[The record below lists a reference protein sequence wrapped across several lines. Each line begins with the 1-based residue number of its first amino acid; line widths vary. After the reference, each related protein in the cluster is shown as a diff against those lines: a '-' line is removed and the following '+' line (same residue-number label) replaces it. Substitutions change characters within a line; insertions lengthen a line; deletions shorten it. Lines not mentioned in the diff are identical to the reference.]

1 MPPKTSAKAK
11 PQDLETVVQIALD
24 AADAAM
30 DVTSEFAR
38 ISTEFQKA
46 KNNFASLQKTVRI
59 SSIVVGSILL
69 GGVVVVAILLARS
82 ADKMN
87 VLTATNTELLTV
99 FTENIATMNEGVGN
113 LQGPFSQLATLQEHL
128 ETMGPDVAK
137 LSKTSVGVSEQ
148 INGMDLA
155 IDQAFEEI
163 KMAQAD
169 QTVQVSQKIDEA
181 LTTKLSGIIDE
192 LDGRVSLLNGEL
204 AMATTDN
211 IDSAL
216 KDQAVLFRDVTT
228 EFLAV
233 IRSGINQCDPVTD
246 KKMHALMDTQ
256 SNLAERL
263 GEPNTRLLQA
273 TQRPKHLPKQP
284 KSQPPPY
291 THQTTHKLP
300 QKKP

>member
-46 KNNFASLQKTVRI
+46 KNSFASLQKTVRI

-113 LQGPFSQLATLQEHL
+113 LQGPLASWQRCKSILKQWVL
-128 ETMGPDVAK
+128 MWLSCPK
-137 LSKTSVGVSEQ
+137 L
-148 INGMDLA
+148 A
-155 IDQAFEEI
+155 
-163 KMAQAD
+163 
-169 QTVQVSQKIDEA
+169 
-181 LTTKLSGIIDE
+181 
-192 LDGRVSLLNGEL
+192 
-204 AMATTDN
+204 
-211 IDSAL
+211 SA
-216 KDQAVLFRDVTT
+216 
-228 EFLAV
+228 
-233 IRSGINQCDPVTD
+233 
-246 KKMHALMDTQ
+246 
-256 SNLAERL
+256 
-263 GEPNTRLLQA
+263 
-273 TQRPKHLPKQP
+273 
-284 KSQPPPY
+284 
-291 THQTTHKLP
+291 
-300 QKKP
+300 

>member
-46 KNNFASLQKTVRI
+46 KNSFASLQKTVRI

-113 LQGPFSQLATLQEHL
+113 LQGPFSQLATLQ
-128 ETMGPDVAK
+128 A
-137 LSKTSVGVSEQ
+137 VS
-148 INGMDLA
+148 
-155 IDQAFEEI
+155 
-163 KMAQAD
+163 
-169 QTVQVSQKIDEA
+169 
-181 LTTKLSGIIDE
+181 
-192 LDGRVSLLNGEL
+192 
-204 AMATTDN
+204 
-211 IDSAL
+211 
-216 KDQAVLFRDVTT
+216 
-228 EFLAV
+228 
-233 IRSGINQCDPVTD
+233 
-246 KKMHALMDTQ
+246 
-256 SNLAERL
+256 
-263 GEPNTRLLQA
+263 
-273 TQRPKHLPKQP
+273 
-284 KSQPPPY
+284 Y
-291 THQTTHKLP
+291 THLTLPTT
-300 QKKP
+300 

>member
-38 ISTEFQKA
+38 ISSEFQKA
-46 KNNFASLQKTVRI
+46 KKSFASLQKTVRI
-59 SSIVVGSILL
+59 SSFVVGAILL
-69 GGVVVVAILLARS
+69 GGVVAVGILLARS

-137 LSKTSVGVSEQ
+137 LSKTSVDVSEQ

-163 KMAQAD
+163 KMTQAD
-169 QTVQVSQKIDEA
+169 QTIQISQKIDETLA
-181 LTTKLSGIIDE
+181 TKMGGIIEE
-192 LDGRVSLLNGEL
+192 LDARVSLLNGEL

-211 IDSAL
+211 IDKAL

-228 EFLAV
+228 EFMAV
-233 IRSGINQCDPVTD
+233 IRSGINQGDPEAE
-246 KKMHALMDTQ
+246 KQMQALMDTQ
-256 SNLAERL
+256 SKLEERI
-263 GEPNTRLLQA
+263 GELNKRLLIA
-273 TQRPKHLPKQP
+273 SQRPKPKPQQP
-284 KSQPPPY
+284 KRQAARAPSQDVIKFP
-291 THQTTHKLP
+291 
-300 QKKP
+300 